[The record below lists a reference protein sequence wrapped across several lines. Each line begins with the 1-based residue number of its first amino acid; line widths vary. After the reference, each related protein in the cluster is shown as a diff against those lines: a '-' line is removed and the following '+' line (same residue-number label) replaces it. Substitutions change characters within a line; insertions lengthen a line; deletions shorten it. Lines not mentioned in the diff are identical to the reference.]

1 MRLHILGGNELCA
14 AYTSIKHVKAFVFCR
29 RSIQNLMIIV
39 FVARCSFSVHSHPDE
54 FSVCVCFFFN
64 VAQFVFNFVHFHS
77 SVIFAGFVVRYA
89 CDVCVFFSG
98 FSCDDFKVRAENKDV
113 S

>member
-1 MRLHILGGNELCA
+1 MAMRLHILGGNELCA

-54 FSVCVCFFFN
+54 FSVRFVC
-64 VAQFVFNFVHFHS
+64 AQSVFNFVHFHS
-77 SVIFAGFVVRYA
+77 SVIFARLCYSL
-89 CDVCVFFSG
+89 CRWLRIFFSG